1 MIDITEFGAKGDGS
15 ALCTEAFRQAV
26 AAAGEAG
33 EPVRVP
39 AGTYVTGTID
49 LQGVSLHLDAGAVV
63 RGSSDPADYPEMPFH
78 HNELGTLR
86 ALVVC
91 LGGQD
96 VVIDGEGTI
105 DLNGSS
111 FYDFSSPIVPESR
124 VPFTQ
129 AQKAECT
136 VKHSWRPSQS
146 VFFYQV
152 KNLTVKG
159 ITVLDA
165 PCWTFS
171 FNECQN
177 VKVLGLTIDTN
188 LNVPNDD
195 GIHVCGCDGGD
206 HLRLPHLHRGRLHR
220 HLRYYGLGQAMR
232 EHCDHQLRAAVLL
245 KSHCHRLYL
254 QPHPQRAHRQRDHP
268 GEQPGPVLYVQR
280 PGRPG
285 GERAGRQHGDRYPG
299 AGRELVGQRGAHL
312 LYGVKHDYHIPADQN
327 PHRETPVNYRNIVI
341 RDVICAGGERHWRR
355 GHRKQLRERDA
366 AGHHHGAQA
375 LCQFSPEG
383 EHLRPGSRP
392 DGGGGAGGLLCVP
405 EGCRRRDGAGYDAD
419 SLQRAGA
426 AGGGGAVRPA
436 PPGRKEERA
445 QATACALSL
454 F

>member
-26 AAAGEAG
+26 AAAKEAG

-96 VVIDGEGTI
+96 VVIDGEGAI

-146 VFFYQV
+146 IFFYQV

-195 GIHVCGCDGGD
+195 GIHVCGCDGVIISDCHISTGD
-206 HLRLPHLHRGRLHR
+206 DCIAISGITDWARPCGNIVITNCVLRSCSKAIVIGYIYSHIRNVLIDNVIIRESNRGLCFMCNDQG
-220 HLRYYGLGQAMR
+220 GLVENVQAANMVIDTR
-232 EHCDHQLRAAVLL
+232 V
-245 KSHCHRLYL
+245 
-254 QPHPQRAHRQRDHP
+254 
-268 GEQPGPVLYVQR
+268 
-280 PGRPG
+280 
-285 GERAGRQHGDRYPG
+285 RAGNWWGNGEPIFFM
-299 AGRELVGQRGAHL
+299 
-312 LYGVKHDYHIPADQN
+312 GVKHDYHIPAEQN

-341 RDVICAGGERHWRR
+341 RDVICAGENAIGAVGTGSNYENVTLRGITMER
-355 GHRKQLRERDA
+355 KPSANL
-366 AGHHHGAQA
+366 A
-375 LCQFSPEG
+375 LKGNTFD
-383 EHLRPGSRP
+383 LAPGRMEVE
-392 DGGGGAGGLLCVP
+392 VP
-405 EGCRRRDGAGYDAD
+405 EDCSVY
-419 SLQRAGA
+419 LKGA
-426 AGGGGAVRPA
+426 AGVTVQDMSLLPFN
-436 PPGRKEERA
+436 GREQRVVAEP
-445 QATACALSL
+445 
-454 F
+454 

>member
-1 MIDITEFGAKGDGS
+1 
-15 ALCTEAFRQAV
+15 
-26 AAAGEAG
+26 
-33 EPVRVP
+33 
-39 AGTYVTGTID
+39 
-49 LQGVSLHLDAGAVV
+49 
-63 RGSSDPADYPEMPFH
+63 MPFH

-146 VFFYQV
+146 IFFYQV

-195 GIHVCGCDGGD
+195 GIHVCGCDGVIISDCHISTGD
-206 HLRLPHLHRGRLHR
+206 DCIAISGITDWARPCGNIVITNCVLRSCSKAIVIGYIYSHIRNVLIDNVIIRESNRGLCFMCNDQG
-220 HLRYYGLGQAMR
+220 GLVENVQAANMVIDTR
-232 EHCDHQLRAAVLL
+232 VR
-245 KSHCHRLYL
+245 SGNWWGN
-254 QPHPQRAHRQRDHP
+254 
-268 GEQPGPVLYVQR
+268 GEPIFFM
-280 PGRPG
+280 
-285 GERAGRQHGDRYPG
+285 
-299 AGRELVGQRGAHL
+299 
-312 LYGVKHDYHIPADQN
+312 GVKHDYHIPADQN
-327 PHRETPVNYRNIVI
+327 PHRETPGELSEHCDPG
-341 RDVICAGGERHWRR
+341 RDLRRGERHWRR

-383 EHLRPGSRP
+383 NTFDLAPGRMEVE
-392 DGGGGAGGLLCVP
+392 VP
-405 EGCRRRDGAGYDAD
+405 EDCSVY
-419 SLQRAGA
+419 LKGA
-426 AGGGGAVRPA
+426 AGVTVQDMTLIPFN
-436 PPGRKEERA
+436 GREQRVVAEP
-445 QATACALSL
+445 
-454 F
+454 